1 MKKRKKAARAPSKN
15 GYDFSAGERG
25 RYAGRI
31 RGGARVV
38 WLESEV
44 AKVFPDSR
52 SVNRAL
58 RLIADVARKS
68 LER

>member
-1 MKKRKKAARAPSKN
+1 MKKGKKAVRGTPRN
-15 GYDFSAGERG
+15 EYDFSTGERG

-31 RGGARVV
+31 RGGSRAV
-38 WLESEV
+38 WLEPEV

-58 RLIADVARKS
+58 RLIADIARRS
-68 LER
+68 LGR